1 MANITIR
8 DLPENTKESLRV
20 LAAKSGISL
29 EAYARYILQKASASD
44 SFLQPSILDLADT
57 YFGAKKGV
65 DLELPKRGSE
75 REEVKFDS

>member
-1 MANITIR
+1 MGQYCT
-8 DLPENTKESLRV
+8 RV
-20 LAAKSGISL
+20 
-29 EAYARYILQKASASD
+29 YTSASD